1 MPALNVLKK
10 WLPHGTRLAHWPS
23 QGWLLETWDSP
34 CFYQYLHLGYSE
46 LGFTKILTGLKILT
60 GEVGL
65 NFEASLQLCLFLRG
79 QLYPMLFCLSV
90 MKDVDIRR
98 LFPGLSVLFHPSECY
113 TWTARS
119 TGRCKSAWHVQAREQ
134 APLSSHLTTYLPF
147 PKWRIKC
154 SGNKSN
160 PTINCNGC
168 EWSGHAQKITLITYR
183 KKEIQR
189 LMSDMCDEQIIHGQT
204 LHCLQLTEGSIP
216 RVPFF
221 SRENRNFC
229 TYLQA

>member
-34 CFYQYLHLGYSE
+34 CFYQYLHLGYWE

-134 APLSSHLTTYLPF
+134 A
-147 PKWRIKC
+147 
-154 SGNKSN
+154 
-160 PTINCNGC
+160 
-168 EWSGHAQKITLITYR
+168 
-183 KKEIQR
+183 
-189 LMSDMCDEQIIHGQT
+189 
-204 LHCLQLTEGSIP
+204 QLTSHFQSEESSAQGTNPILLLTAMGVNGAAMHRKSHWSLTGK
-216 RVPFF
+216 RRFKG
-221 SRENRNFC
+221 
-229 TYLQA
+229 